1 MDLSDTAPPAK
12 PLPLVFQAVK
22 QNTSDDSDS
31 SHPPRRNPPAKE
43 KISSVKLFFFSVDL
57 YHSQALLSRTP
68 VIQKNFFMIQK
79 TPDDTISVSSGA
91 CLHLWKV
98 VPPVHIKNR
107 EHGHKIQ
114 SFPTCISLR
123 WRYPN
128 QVSGQDY
135 NVYSQPIHLS
145 SPFRLV
151 ISHLIPV
158 CKYQYDRF
166 VKNLSGA
173 SIEKLNIFVA

>member
-107 EHGHKIQ
+107 EHGHK
-114 SFPTCISLR
+114 SNHFRHVFPYVGVIR
-123 WRYPN
+123 IRF
-128 QVSGQDY
+128 QVKTITST
-135 NVYSQPIHLS
+135 
-145 SPFRLV
+145 
-151 ISHLIPV
+151 LIPSIWV
-158 CKYQYDRF
+158 PHFDSLYRIWSLF
-166 VKNLSGA
+166 A
-173 SIEKLNIFVA
+173 STSTTVL

>member
-68 VIQKNFFMIQK
+68 VIQKKFLH
-79 TPDDTISVSSGA
+79 DTKNTGRYNICIIRRLSASVKSGA
-91 CLHLWKV
+91 
-98 VPPVHIKNR
+98 PSS
-107 EHGHKIQ
+107 HKKQGARTQNPII
-114 SFPTCISLR
+114 SDMYFPTLALSE
-123 WRYPN
+123 
-128 QVSGQDY
+128 SG
-135 NVYSQPIHLS
+135 
-145 SPFRLV
+145 FRSRL
-151 ISHLIPV
+151 
-158 CKYQYDRF
+158 
-166 VKNLSGA
+166 
-173 SIEKLNIFVA
+173 

>member
-91 CLHLWKV
+91 CLHL
-98 VPPVHIKNR
+98 
-107 EHGHKIQ
+107 
-114 SFPTCISLR
+114 
-123 WRYPN
+123 
-128 QVSGQDY
+128 
-135 NVYSQPIHLS
+135 
-145 SPFRLV
+145 
-151 ISHLIPV
+151 
-158 CKYQYDRF
+158 
-166 VKNLSGA
+166 
-173 SIEKLNIFVA
+173 